1 MKTSNKILIA
11 LCIIYAAI
19 PLALFGVTW
28 GVTHSQRNKV
38 KQICQQLS
46 ERPIRVVELVGN
58 FPHKM
63 DVGHPGP
70 ETSPDYNNLIWGHG
84 MPEVMEI
91 SGDTIRLEY
100 SEKNKHYQA
109 PHFWSVEY
117 IIRNGEVK
125 KLELNDW
132 QKRALEDY
140 SEENLREIKANFKPL
155 TDKPQHRTYIYD

>member
-28 GVTHSQRNKV
+28 ATTHNQRKKV
-38 KQICQQLS
+38 IEVCQQLS

-63 DVGHPGP
+63 EVGHPGP

-100 SEKNKHYQA
+100 SEKNKRYQA
-109 PHFWSVEY
+109 PYFWSVEY

-132 QKRALEDY
+132 QKSALEDY
-140 SEENLREIKANFKPL
+140 SQENLRKIKSNFKRR
-155 TDKPQHRTYIYD
+155 TDKAQYETHIYD

>member
-28 GVTHSQRNKV
+28 AATHNKRKKV
-38 KQICQQLS
+38 IEVCLQLS

-63 DVGHPGP
+63 EVGHPGP
-70 ETSPDYNNLIWGHG
+70 ETSPEYTNLFWGNYI
-84 MPEVMEI
+84 PTI
-91 SGDTIRLEY
+91 IGDTIRIEC
-100 SEKNKHYQA
+100 SKKHKHYQSSY
-109 PHFWSVEY
+109 FWSVEY

-132 QKRALEDY
+132 QKSALEDY
-140 SEENLREIKANFKPL
+140 SQENLRKIKSNFKRR
-155 TDKPQHRTYIYD
+155 TDKAQYKTHIYD

>member
-28 GVTHSQRNKV
+28 AATHNQRKKV
-38 KQICQQLS
+38 IEVCQQLS

-63 DVGHPGP
+63 EVGHPGP
-70 ETSPDYNNLIWGHG
+70 ETSPDYTNIIWGNSI
-84 MPEVMEI
+84 PTI
-91 SGDTIRLEY
+91 IGDTIRIEY
-100 SEKNKHYQA
+100 SKKHKHYQSSY
-109 PHFWSVEY
+109 FWSVEY
-117 IIRNGEVK
+117 IIRNGKVK

-132 QKRALEDY
+132 QKSALEDY
-140 SEENLREIKANFKPL
+140 SEENLRKIKSNFKRR
-155 TDKPQHRTYIYD
+155 TDKAQYETRIYD

>member
-38 KQICQQLS
+38 KQICQQLT
-46 ERPIRVVELVGN
+46 ERPIRVVELKGSYS
-58 FPHKM
+58 HKM
-63 DVGHPGP
+63 EVGHPGP
-70 ETSPDYNNLIWGHG
+70 ETSPDYCNLIWGHG
-84 MPEVMEI
+84 MPKVFEI
-91 SGDTIRLEY
+91 SGDTIRMEY
-100 SEKNKHYQA
+100 SEKNRNYQA
-109 PHFWSVEY
+109 PYFWSVEY

>member
-11 LCIIYAAI
+11 LCIIYATI

-63 DVGHPGP
+63 EVGHPGP
-70 ETSPDYNNLIWGHG
+70 ETSPDYKNLIWGHG

-100 SEKNKHYQA
+100 SEKNKRYQA
-109 PHFWSVEY
+109 PYFWSVEY

-132 QKRALEDY
+132 QKSALEDY
-140 SEENLREIKANFKPL
+140 SQENLRKIKSNFKRR
-155 TDKPQHRTYIYD
+155 TDKAQYETHIYD

>member
-19 PLALFGVTW
+19 PLALFRVTW
-28 GVTHSQRNKV
+28 GVTHSQRKKV

-70 ETSPDYNNLIWGHG
+70 ETSPDYGNLIWGHG
-84 MPEVMEI
+84 MPKVFEI
-91 SGDTIRLEY
+91 SGDTIRMEY
-100 SEKNKHYQA
+100 SQKNRNYQA

-132 QKRALEDY
+132 QKSALEDY
-140 SEENLREIKANFKPL
+140 SQENLRKIKSNFKRR
-155 TDKPQHRTYIYD
+155 TDKAQYETHIYD

>member
-28 GVTHSQRNKV
+28 GVIHNQRKKV

-46 ERPIRVVELVGN
+46 ERPIRVVELKGSYS
-58 FPHKM
+58 HKM
-63 DVGHPGP
+63 EVGHPGP

-109 PHFWSVEY
+109 PYFWSVEY

-132 QKRALEDY
+132 QKSALEDY
-140 SEENLREIKANFKPL
+140 SQENLRKIKSNFKRR
-155 TDKPQHRTYIYD
+155 TDKAQYETHIYD